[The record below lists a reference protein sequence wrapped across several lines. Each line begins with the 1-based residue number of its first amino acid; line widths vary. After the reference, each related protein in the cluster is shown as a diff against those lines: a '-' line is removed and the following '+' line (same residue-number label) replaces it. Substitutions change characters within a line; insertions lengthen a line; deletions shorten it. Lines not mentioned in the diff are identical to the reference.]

1 MTTINPPNTFTQGA
15 AAGLAYDYAFA
26 EAELL
31 MAMHDALDPIAT
43 GMVALLGDVAG
54 SRSDTIRITNVD
66 NIGMARRMS
75 ALATETDAIPASS
88 FLQGYTEAAVGL
100 YGLAHEESYQSQI
113 LGTNRGVD
121 LMTLMTVAPGSFLA
135 TLRYLGC
142 VTGATIATT
151 IGSASSYM
159 SVDDLLALQ
168 AAVLGT
174 SGAMARGLPS
184 MTLHNNQYAKLLESA
199 RTEPAFQNS
208 ASDFATLN
216 TLQPGAFYRNV
227 LGLGMDARITE
238 DVQTSGGGYQG
249 FAGSPGFLGWVRAS
263 TANIRPAGV
272 TGEARYI
279 PDFGLFLQGVDRGV
293 NGSARYEAR
302 AWVGT
307 ALGSADVFFQRK
319 IYTKA

>member
-1 MTTINPPNTFTQGA
+1 MPTIYPPNTFTQGS
-15 AAGLAYDYAFA
+15 AAGLAYDYVFA

-31 MAMHDALDPIAT
+31 VAMHDALDPIAT
-43 GMVALLGDVAG
+43 GMVALIGDVAG

-66 NIGMARRMS
+66 NVGMARRM
-75 ALATETDAIPASS
+75 AELATETDAIPASS
-88 FLQGYTEAAVGL
+88 FLQGYTEATVGL
-100 YGLAHEESYQSQI
+100 YGLAHEESFQSQI

-121 LMTLMTVAPGSFLA
+121 LMTLMALAPGSFLA
-135 TLRYLGC
+135 TLRYLGA
-142 VTGATIATT
+142 VTGATIGTV

-159 SVDDLLALQ
+159 SIDDLLALQ

-174 SGAMARGLPS
+174 PGALSRGTPS
-184 MTLHNNQYAKLLESA
+184 MTLHPNQYAKLLASA
-199 RTEPAFQNS
+199 RNEPAFQGS
-208 ASDFATLN
+208 AADFATLN

-227 LGLGMDARITE
+227 LGLGMDARLTE

-279 PDFGLFLQGVDRGV
+279 PEYGLFIQGVDRGT
-293 NGSARYEAR
+293 NGAARYEAR
-302 AWVGT
+302 AWMGT
-307 ALGSADVFFQRK
+307 ALGSEDVFFQRK
-319 IYTKA
+319 LYTKA